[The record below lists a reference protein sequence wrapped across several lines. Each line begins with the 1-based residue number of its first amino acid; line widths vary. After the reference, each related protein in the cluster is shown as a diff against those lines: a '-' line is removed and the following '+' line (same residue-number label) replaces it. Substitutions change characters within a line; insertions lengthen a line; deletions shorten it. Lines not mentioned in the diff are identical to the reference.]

1 MNPKLLELATRHG
14 ALKVRIDQQRRQLAQ
29 HSVPLEAA
37 LAKGDTVLKG
47 VDWLKHHP
55 AAGGAAV
62 AAVVI
67 AKPKRAWR
75 WARRG
80 VFLWRGWQAVK
91 NTVLGAHN

>member
-14 ALKVRIDQQRRQLAQ
+14 ALQARIDEQRRLLAQ

-37 LAKGDTVLKG
+37 LARGDQVLKG

-55 AAGGAAV
+55 AAVGVAV
-62 AAVVI
+62 AVAVI
-67 AKPKRAWR
+67 ARPRRAVR

-80 VFLWRGWQAVK
+80 FFLWRGWQAVR
-91 NTVLGAHN
+91 NSLIGAR